1 MIWIFTEVRP
11 LWKAFVV
18 ATYSNSPALSMIFRQ
33 EDGRFVF
40 YADENLDVC
49 LAVT

>member
-1 MIWIFTEVRP
+1 MIYRE
-11 LWKAFVV
+11 
-18 ATYSNSPALSMIFRQ
+18 

-40 YADENLDVC
+40 YARENLDVC